1 MGGNNRLWGMGG
13 TNFSFGGGE
22 GLLLP
27 NRSSNSE
34 FTLV

>member
-13 TNFSFGGGE
+13 TNFSLGGE